1 MNFPTLAVI
10 AASMA
15 LAASA
20 ARAHTD
26 AHHAP
31 AKPQAHGHAQ
41 GHGHAPALLD
51 TPFGRQGDP
60 AKVARTITIDMT
72 DNMRFTPAV
81 LQVERGQTVRL
92 NVVNKGQLL
101 HELVLGTAHGHEQH
115 RLQMQHNPGMAHVE
129 PQMVHVRPG
138 EKGEVVW
145 QFTEAGEFQFACL
158 LPGHFEA
165 GMVGKVVV

>member
-1 MNFPTLAVI
+1 MSFPTIAVI

-20 ARAHTD
+20 ACAHAD

-31 AKPQAHGHAQ
+31 AKAHAHAHGHA
-41 GHGHAPALLD
+41 ASVVD

-60 AKVARTITIDMT
+60 AKVARTITVDMT

-81 LQVERGQTVRL
+81 LQVQRGQTVRL

-101 HELVLGTAHGHEQH
+101 HELVLGTAQGHEQH
-115 RLQMQHNPGMAHVE
+115 RQEMQQNPGMAHDE
-129 PQMVHVRPG
+129 PQMVHVQPG
-138 EKGEVVW
+138 ETGEVVW

-165 GMVGKVVV
+165 GMVGKVVVR